1 MKASMKKQAPNFQ
14 MAQSFHMVCV
24 VAMAK
29 NRVIGDGND
38 LLWQLPGDLKR
49 VKQLT
54 MGCPLIMGRRT
65 FDSIG
70 RALPGRLSVV
80 MTRDKRWR
88 ADGAVPVASLAA
100 AIDVAKGWLI
110 EQKLSENRII
120 LFGGGQIYK
129 AGLPY
134 CKTIE
139 ATFVDAEPSVG
150 VKFPA
155 FNSRDWNHKLLQ
167 QFAAEGDMPGFSY
180 HHLTRKRDAL
190 SLN

>member
-1 MKASMKKQAPNFQ
+1 MKASVKNQATNFQ
-14 MAQSFHMVCV
+14 MARSFHMVCV

-100 AIDVAKGWLI
+100 AIDVAKDWLTK
-110 EQKLSENRII
+110 QKSGEERLI
-120 LFGGGQIYK
+120 LFGGGQVYE

-134 CKTIE
+134 CQTIE
-139 ATFVDAEPSVG
+139 ATFVDVEPSQG
-150 VKFPA
+150 VVFPA
-155 FNSRDWNHKLLQ
+155 FDSREWTDKLVQ
-167 QFAAEGDMPGFSY
+167 QFAAEGEVPGFSY
-180 HHLTRKRDAL
+180 HQLTRKHDAL